1 MRLCLSTTKWKGC
14 KEVAEA
20 LEFWDFFKLFV
31 IHLDK
36 NPENSYEL
44 LWVIHQFIEVELFQ
58 KCYGL
63 FWEDYHLSFF
73 SLSLS
78 ERRYQKKS
86 TGKIEQALKLRVQFV
101 ISCDMIVFSFFTI
114 SGQLTL
120 KVNLKTNQT
129 AIKQSWNF
137 YLDCVISPGQV
148 FPCMF
153 GKAGFVSFFLC
164 RKHSNKLHK
173 ESGNF
178 HI

>member
-1 MRLCLSTTKWKGC
+1 MNCCGSFTNLSRWSYFKNAMGC
-14 KEVAEA
+14 FEKT
-20 LEFWDFFKLFV
+20 
-31 IHLDK
+31 IT
-36 NPENSYEL
+36 
-44 LWVIHQFIEVELFQ
+44 WVFSL
-58 KCYGL
+58 
-63 FWEDYHLSFF
+63 

-86 TGKIEQALKLRVQFV
+86 TGKIEQALKLRVRFV

-153 GKAGFVSFFLC
+153 GKAGFVSFFVC

>member
-1 MRLCLSTTKWKGC
+1 MNCCGSFTNLSRWSYFKNAMGC
-14 KEVAEA
+14 FEKTITLV
-20 LEFWDFFKLFV
+20 
-31 IHLDK
+31 
-36 NPENSYEL
+36 
-44 LWVIHQFIEVELFQ
+44 
-58 KCYGL
+58 
-63 FWEDYHLSFF
+63 FF

-86 TGKIEQALKLRVQFV
+86 TGKIEQAMKLRVRFV

-120 KVNLKTNQT
+120 KVNLKTHQT

-153 GKAGFVSFFLC
+153 GKAGFVSFFVC

>member
-1 MRLCLSTTKWKGC
+1 MNCCGSFTNLSRWSYLKNAMGC
-14 KEVAEA
+14 FEKT
-20 LEFWDFFKLFV
+20 
-31 IHLDK
+31 IT
-36 NPENSYEL
+36 
-44 LWVIHQFIEVELFQ
+44 WVFS
-58 KCYGL
+58 
-63 FWEDYHLSFF
+63 LSL

-86 TGKIEQALKLRVQFV
+86 TGKIEQALKLRVRFV

-153 GKAGFVSFFLC
+153 GKAGFVSFFVC